1 MNDPVR
7 QARLFSRTVMATLA
21 ISLPILV
28 ALAAFGDPILKL
40 WLGDVP
46 DRTYSI
52 MIALGFVTALEL
64 PGHQCFIFL
73 TGIGRNQLMMRMAV
87 VGARSTWPAASPSP
101 SCSVPSARPSGR
113 CRRSWS
119 STSPCC
125 PSSCAATSRCPSA
138 ATSRTRWCPVLP
150 AVAVAGAVAVG
161 DPVAGTRPRRPG
173 HPRGGVRALVSAAAV
188 VLAAFQLKPASGG
201 VSSDQL
207 SVIVDLLRADPDSR
221 RALLQIWDAE
231 ADLGVN
237 SRDLACNT
245 QAMFKVRG
253 GRLNMTISN
262 RSNDIVWGCY
272 GANAVQFSMLLEYMA
287 ARIGVEPGIY
297 RQVSDSYHA
306 YHDTW
311 PKISDIAARFR
322 GDPYVQG
329 EVSVYPLVADPSHFD
344 AELVR
349 WFENPPDDLS
359 FAQWEAEAGLWRNP
373 YFIRVAT
380 PVHNSWLAYKRKD
393 REAASQW
400 LDRCAATD
408 WQRAAR
414 EWLQRRSLS

>member
-1 MNDPVR
+1 MKVITARNVNDAVVKGAQLMKEGGLHQDSRGGGTLEYPEPVCTVYERCCERVLFDPVR
-7 QARLFSRTVMATLA
+7 DANPFFHLMEALWMLAGRRDVAWLSRFNA
-21 ISLPILV
+21 
-28 ALAAFGDPILKL
+28 
-40 WLGDVP
+40 
-46 DRTYSI
+46 
-52 MIALGFVTALEL
+52 
-64 PGHQCFIFL
+64 
-73 TGIGRNQLMMRMAV
+73 RMAEYSDDGV
-87 VGARSTWPAASPSP
+87 VFNAAY
-101 SCSVPSARPSGR
+101 GY
-113 CRRSWS
+113 
-119 STSPCC
+119 
-125 PSSCAATSRCPSA
+125 
-138 ATSRTRWCPVLP
+138 RWRQQFL
-150 AVAVAGAVAVG
+150 
-161 DPVAGTRPRRPG
+161 
-173 HPRGGVRALVSAAAV
+173 
-188 VLAAFQLKPASGG
+188 LKPASGG

-207 SVIVDLLRADPDSR
+207 SVIVELLRADPDSR
-221 RALLQIWDAE
+221 RAVLQIWDAE

-329 EVSVYPLVADPSHFD
+329 EVSVYPLVADPLHFD

-359 FAQWEAEAGLWRNP
+359 FAQWEAEATTWRNP
-373 YFIRVAT
+373 YFLRVAT

-393 REAASQW
+393 REGADQW